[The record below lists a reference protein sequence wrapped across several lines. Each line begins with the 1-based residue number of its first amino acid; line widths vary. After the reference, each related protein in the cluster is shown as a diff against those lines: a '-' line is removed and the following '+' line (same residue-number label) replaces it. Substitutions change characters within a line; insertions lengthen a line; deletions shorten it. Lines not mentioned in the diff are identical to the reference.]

1 MNIIPDLYLV
11 LLQFA
16 PFLAVIFGLK
26 IILFDP
32 MMAYLEERHTATLG
46 VKQNAGELLARAE
59 AQVSVFEK
67 AVEKARQE
75 ITEFRTERRAEANT
89 EYQRL
94 IAVSRQQAEAK
105 VSAALAEMHQD
116 AEAARK
122 VLAASADAL
131 ATDIAQ
137 QALGRPLEA

>member
-1 MNIIPDLYLV
+1 VALP
-11 LLQFA
+11 
-16 PFLAVIFGLK
+16 
-26 IILFDP
+26 
-32 MMAYLEERHTATLG
+32 ATLDVPLNLVQHAS
-46 VKQNAGELLARAE
+46 VKVHSDGTGDIALALPPEQRQKPIYVISSDTLVE
-59 AQVSVFEK
+59 TPVIVRYIDVTLERI
-67 AVEKARQE
+67 EKARQE
-75 ITEFRTERRAEANT
+75 ITEFRTDRRAEANT

>member
-16 PFLAVIFGLK
+16 PFLVVIFGLK

-46 VKQNAGELLARAE
+46 VKHNAEELLARAE

-67 AVEKARQE
+67 ALEKARQE
-75 ITEFRTERRAEANT
+75 ITEFRTDRRADANA

-94 IAVSRQQAEAK
+94 IAGSRQRAEAK
-105 VSAALAEMHQD
+105 VSAALTEMRKEAE
-116 AEAARK
+116 EARTM
-122 VLAASADAL
+122 LAASADAL

-137 QALGRPLEA
+137 QALGRSLEA

>member
-46 VKQNAGELLARAE
+46 VKQSAGELLAKAE

-67 AVEKARQE
+67 AIEKTRQE
-75 ITEFRTERRAEANT
+75 ITEFRTERRAEANA

-94 IAVSRQQAEAK
+94 IAGSRQQAEAK

-116 AEAARK
+116 AAVARK